1 VVDESQIFRI
11 DHYLGKETVQNLTAL
26 RFGNVLFEPL
36 WDNKHIDHVQITI
49 AETEKVGE
57 RWPYYDEYGALR
69 DMLQNHLLQ
78 LLCLVAM
85 EAPSGFDPDAVRD
98 EKVKVLRSLRP
109 FTKANV
115 AHDTV
120 RGQYVAGVVEGTARE
135 GYLEEVGKGSKT
147 ETFVALKVDIDNW
160 RWAGV
165 PFFLRTGKNL
175 PDRRTQIVVQFKPVP
190 HNIFG
195 AAAQAETKANRLVI
209 DLQPDE
215 DISLTVMTKRPG
227 LSEEG
232 MRLQS
237 LPLSL
242 AMSSAGSR
250 RRIAYEKL
258 LLDVFR
264 GDRTLFVRRDE
275 VEQAWKFVDGVSAAW
290 AEAKIE
296 PAPYAAGTWGPHGA
310 NALISPQGRAW
321 NE

>member
-1 VVDESQIFRI
+1 
-11 DHYLGKETVQNLTAL
+11 
-26 RFGNVLFEPL
+26 
-36 WDNKHIDHVQITI
+36 
-49 AETEKVGE
+49 
-57 RWPYYDEYGALR
+57 
-69 DMLQNHLLQ
+69 M
-78 LLCLVAM
+78 
-85 EAPSGFDPDAVRD
+85 
-98 EKVKVLRSLRP
+98 
-109 FTKANV
+109 
-115 AHDTV
+115 
-120 RGQYVAGVVEGTARE
+120 RGQYVAGVVEGTPRE
-135 GYLEEVGKGSKT
+135 GYAEEVGKTSKT
-147 ETFVALKVDIDNW
+147 ETFVAMKVDIDNW

-242 AMSSAGSR
+242 AMSAAGSR

-264 GDRTLFVRRDE
+264 GDRTCSCGATRSSRPGSSWT
-275 VEQAWKFVDGVSAAW
+275 ACRPPGPRPRSS
-290 AEAKIE
+290 
-296 PAPYAAGTWGPHGA
+296 PRPTPRGTWGRTAP
-310 NALISPQGRAW
+310 RR
-321 NE
+321 